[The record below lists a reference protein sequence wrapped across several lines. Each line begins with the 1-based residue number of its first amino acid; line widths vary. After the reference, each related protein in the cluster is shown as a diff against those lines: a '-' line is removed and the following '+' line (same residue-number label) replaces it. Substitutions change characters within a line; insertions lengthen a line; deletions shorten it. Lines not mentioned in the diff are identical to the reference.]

1 MLLSCSNPC
10 FELWIVLH
18 FEFRNTACTRSDIQK
33 TAQEKI
39 NALLPAQKQLKSI
52 KSLSNL
58 YDLLKDNTETAMKN
72 AKKLEDNEAENKNPS
87 SGMFKLLN
95 SMLGN

>member
-1 MLLSCSNPC
+1 MSS
-10 FELWIVLH
+10 EILH
-18 FEFRNTACTRSDIQK
+18 VPDLTSKRPPK
-33 TAQEKI
+33 KKI

-52 KSLSNL
+52 ADLKSLSNL

-72 AKKLEDNEAENKNPS
+72 AKKLEDNEAEHKNPS